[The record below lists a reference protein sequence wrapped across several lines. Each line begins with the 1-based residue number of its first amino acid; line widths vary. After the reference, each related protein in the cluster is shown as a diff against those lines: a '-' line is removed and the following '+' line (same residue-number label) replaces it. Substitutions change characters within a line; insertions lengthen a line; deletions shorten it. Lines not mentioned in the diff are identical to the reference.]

1 MHETALHGEGAPRQ
15 RHELVEDGKPA
26 ARVVGRRD
34 RTGSSAAGVIAVY
47 SERLRALQIA
57 CRALSGPLVRRSQQ
71 VVRLLHLALVAPE
84 AGEREAHY
92 PVLVAPEAGEREAH
106 CPVRWC
112 SITISVFDPS

>member
-1 MHETALHGEGAPRQ
+1 MCCASSGSSAGIMHETALHGEGAPRQ

-84 AGEREAHY
+84 AGEREAH
-92 PVLVAPEAGEREAH
+92 